1 MPDKLKHTKTF
12 LSRLDMDSLSGFIHR
27 YNGAIDEPDRVP
39 AWSISVD
46 GRKRRATDPQKAIL
60 LLAMKMG
67 LPDVTGFGGI
77 YEVCPQG
84 EFLVSQRAWD
94 KWKLSDK
101 VAGGTGKTETGKEPE
116 KMGKKKSEK
125 KAESDE
131 STGAIEETRT
141 DMVKFTKI
149 VDLIGPM
156 DKKQQIRIMSTVMCY
171 LDLDYTI
178 RTEPELEEK

>member
-12 LSRLDMDSLSGFIHR
+12 LSGLDMDSLSGFIHR

-67 LPDVTGFGGI
+67 LPDMSKFGGT
-77 YEVCPQG
+77 YELSPLG

-101 VAGGTGKTETGKEPE
+101 TTETGKEPE
-116 KMGKKKSEK
+116 KMAKKESSKNPEKSEP
-125 KAESDE
+125 S
-131 STGAIEETRT
+131 GPIEEARA

-171 LDLDYTI
+171 FDFDYTI
-178 RTEPELEEK
+178 RTEPELCEEK